1 MVAATYSLIA
11 ILCQGARMPK
21 ELNRLTSQTN
31 LECIPMRLLP
41 GFSMHIVPPA
51 QMTQII
57 NITLL
62 GTKGSMGGN
71 KNEI

>member
-1 MVAATYSLIA
+1 
-11 ILCQGARMPK
+11 MPK

-41 GFSMHIVPPA
+41 GFPMHIVPPA